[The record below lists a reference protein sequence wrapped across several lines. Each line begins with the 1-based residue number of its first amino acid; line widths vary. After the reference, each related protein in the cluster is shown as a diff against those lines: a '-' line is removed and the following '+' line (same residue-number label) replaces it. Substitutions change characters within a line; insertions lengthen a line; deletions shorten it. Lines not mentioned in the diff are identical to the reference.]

1 MFRERDDVNI
11 LISGLR
17 CGGLGLNFPFANRCI
32 SLDLWWNHAVEQQ
45 AFGRIFRLGQQKET
59 YMTRVAV
66 RNTIDMRFLS
76 VQLYKMRNCEKA
88 MQERGKLGIAELVK
102 LFGFLKTD
110 EDDNIIGVG
119 PDYVDEGGDDTVQD
133 ADDPIPGKHM
143 GGEGVHVD
151 GDWSFGDTTIPLGDE
166 SENIAST
173 TGSGAGSGSGSCS
186 GSGSGSGVEAVSNST
201 SGTAKEVPSGHFAAS
216 AATGSGGSRDD
227 PMEID

>member
-1 MFRERDDVNI
+1 M
-11 LISGLR
+11 
-17 CGGLGLNFPFANRCI
+17 
-32 SLDLWWNHAVEQQ
+32 
-45 AFGRIFRLGQQKET
+45 
-59 YMTRVAV
+59 
-66 RNTIDMRFLS
+66 
-76 VQLYKMRNCEKA
+76 
-88 MQERGKLGIAELVK
+88 K

-133 ADDPIPGKHM
+133 ADDPIRGKPM

-166 SENIAST
+166 SENIASA
-173 TGSGAGSGSGSCS
+173 TGSGS

-201 SGTAKEVPSGHFAAS
+201 SGTAKEVSSGHFAAS